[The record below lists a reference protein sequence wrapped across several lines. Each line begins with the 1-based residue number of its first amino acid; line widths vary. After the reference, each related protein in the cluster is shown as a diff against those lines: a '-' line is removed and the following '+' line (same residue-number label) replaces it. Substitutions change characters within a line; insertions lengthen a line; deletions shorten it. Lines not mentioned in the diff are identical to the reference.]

1 MVNKKKKVKGFK
13 GFNKGLICR
22 NFQYTVGKTYKTK
35 DEISL
40 CGNGFHFCENP
51 FDVLHYYPY
60 KFEET
65 EFCKVE
71 GSGELESDNNKTC
84 ASEITIKGKL
94 KFTDLIELGI
104 EYTNKKVNDI
114 LENSKNTTTETV
126 ANREDST
133 AVANS
138 RRSTAVANSFRS
150 TAVANGFSSTA
161 VANREDS
168 TAVAN
173 REDSTAV
180 ANSCRSTAV
189 ATGYNST
196 AVANSKNSIACGF
209 GKDNKCKGKTG
220 AWLVLCE
227 IDENNNILNIQSV
240 KVDGKKIKANTYY
253 KLINNEIV
261 MEAVLCKN

>member
-1 MVNKKKKVKGFK
+1 MTKKKGIEKGFK

-22 NFQYTVGKTYKTK
+22 EFKYKVGETYK
-35 DEISL
+35 ENNQIEL
-40 CGNGFHFCENP
+40 CRGGFHFCKNP
-51 FDVLHYYPY
+51 LDVLHYYPY
-60 KFEET
+60 KFEDT

-71 GSGELESDNNKTC
+71 GSGEIKSDNNKTC
-84 ASEITIKGKL
+84 CSEIAVKEKL

-114 LENSKNTTTETV
+114 LEKTKNAETE
-126 ANREDST
+126 

-138 RRSTAVANSFRS
+138 WY
-150 TAVANGFSSTA
+150 G
-161 VANREDS
+161 

-180 ANSCRSTAV
+180 ANSWY
-189 ATGYNST
+189 GT

-209 GKDNKCKGKTG
+209 GRNNKCKGKTR

-227 IDENNNILNIQSV
+227 KDENNNILNMQTV

-253 KLINNEIV
+253 KLVCNEIV
-261 MEAVLCKN
+261 KEG